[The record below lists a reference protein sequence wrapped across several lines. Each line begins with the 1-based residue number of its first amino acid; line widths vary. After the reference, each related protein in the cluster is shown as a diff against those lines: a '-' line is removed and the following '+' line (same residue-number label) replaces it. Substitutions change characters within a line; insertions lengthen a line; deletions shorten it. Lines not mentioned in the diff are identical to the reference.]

1 MKKHILI
8 IAAALLVAAAPLGAQ
23 GKSEAKDIRKE
34 AKAAAKQLRKDGYS
48 ILGVGELESQ
58 LTLYLTK
65 VRGGCTQIIGTAD
78 GCMSIN
84 LGKVTALNNAANE
97 YATLSGGLV
106 KGRLTSSVIGI
117 SEQQADDLVGAYER
131 LVYKNIQGELV
142 SPLVVYRKTRDG
154 FDVRAYCLV
163 DYDSSGIAQ
172 QAAFHR
178 ALESSGLAQE
188 FGSQLA
194 DWINEGF
201 IGTGLERQ

>member
-1 MKKHILI
+1 MKKYIYIL
-8 IAAALLVAAAPLGAQ
+8 AAALLVAAAPLQAK
-23 GKSEAKDIRKE
+23 GKSEERDIRKE
-34 AKAAAKQLRKDGYS
+34 AKAAARQLRKDGYS
-48 ILGVGELESQ
+48 ILGVGELENQ

-106 KGRLTSSVIGI
+106 KGRLTTSVIGI
-117 SEQQADDLVGAYER
+117 SDEQADDLVGAYER

-142 SPLVVYRKTRDG
+142 SPVMVYRKTRDG
-154 FDVRAYCLV
+154 YDVRAYCLV
-163 DYDSSGIAQ
+163 DYDASGLAQ
-172 QAAFHR
+172 QAAFRR
-178 ALESSGLAQE
+178 ALETSGLAQE
-188 FGSQLA
+188 FGSQLS
-194 DWINEGF
+194 DWIDEGF